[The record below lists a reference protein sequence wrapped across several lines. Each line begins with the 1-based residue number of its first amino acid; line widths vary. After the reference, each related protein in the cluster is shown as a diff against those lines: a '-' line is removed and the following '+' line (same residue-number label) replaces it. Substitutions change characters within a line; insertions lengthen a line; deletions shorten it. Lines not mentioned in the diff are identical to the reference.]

1 MVVGV
6 RPRVELSGFWRF
18 KLDPGDVGESSGWFR
33 GFDGDLIY
41 VPASWN
47 EQNPDWDGYG
57 GVAWYQYDFHIP
69 REFSGLTAWLVFEGA
84 GYLTRVWFNGL
95 SIGGHEGSFTQFRL
109 RVNGVRFGDWNRV
122 VVKVDNNSKSRP
134 LGRGYPTTWGFSDT
148 FINPDFTR
156 VLVLGVVP
164 PEGGFPYVR

>member
-1 MVVGV
+1 L
-6 RPRVELSGFWRF
+6 P
-18 KLDPGDVGESSGWFR
+18 
-33 GFDGDLIY
+33 
-41 VPASWN
+41 
-47 EQNPDWDGYG
+47 
-57 GVAWYQYDFHIP
+57 
-69 REFSGLTAWLVFEGA
+69 
-84 GYLTRVWFNGL
+84 
-95 SIGGHEGSFTQFRL
+95 IGGHEGSFTQFRL
-109 RVNGVRFGDWNRV
+109 KVNGVKFGDWNRV

>member
-1 MVVGV
+1 MLVSLVVGLGV
-6 RPRVELSGFWRF
+6 
-18 KLDPGDVGESSGWFR
+18 
-33 GFDGDLIY
+33 FDGDLIY

-57 GVAWYQYDFHIP
+57 GVAWYQYDFHVP

-109 RVNGVRFGDWNRV
+109 KVNGVRFGDWNRV
-122 VVKVDNNSKSRP
+122 VVKVDNNSKPPRRIGTLRIRP
-134 LGRGYPTTWGFSDT
+134 LA
-148 FINPDFTR
+148 
-156 VLVLGVVP
+156 LVMQ
-164 PEGGFPYVR
+164 